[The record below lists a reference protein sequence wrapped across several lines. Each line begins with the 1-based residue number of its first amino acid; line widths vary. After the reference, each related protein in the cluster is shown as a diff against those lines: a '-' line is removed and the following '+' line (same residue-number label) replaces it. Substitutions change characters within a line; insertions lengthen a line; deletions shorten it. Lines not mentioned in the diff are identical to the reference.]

1 MPSFEESL
9 TKLESVVARLEGGE
23 LTLEQS
29 VELYEQGVQLSEL
42 CKAEL
47 DRAEGRVQ
55 LLMKTKGGRME
66 PSDFPSGADSET

>member
-1 MPSFEESL
+1 MASFEESL
-9 TKLESVVARLEGGE
+9 TRLESVVARLEGGE

-47 DRAEGRVQ
+47 DKAEGRVQ
-55 LLMKTKGGRME
+55 LLMKTKGARME
-66 PSDFPSGADSET
+66 PTDFVSTSDAE

>member
-9 TKLESVVARLEGGE
+9 TRLEAVVAKLEGGE

-47 DRAEGRVQ
+47 DKAEGRVQ
-55 LLMKTKGGRME
+55 ILMKGKGGRME
-66 PSDFPSGADSET
+66 PANFAETP

>member
-9 TKLESVVARLEGGE
+9 TKLEAVVAKLEGGE

-29 VELYEQGVQLSEL
+29 VELYEQGMQLSEL

-55 LLMKTKGGRME
+55 MLMRGKGGRLE
-66 PSDFPSGADSET
+66 PQDFPGTQSQT